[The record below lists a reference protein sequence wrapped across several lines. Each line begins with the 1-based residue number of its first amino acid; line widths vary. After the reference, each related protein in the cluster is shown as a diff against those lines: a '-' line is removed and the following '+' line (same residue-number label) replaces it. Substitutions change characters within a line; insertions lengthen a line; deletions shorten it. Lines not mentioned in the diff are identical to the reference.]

1 MKRKPPIFANTK
13 FLQTTISHILDRIRI
28 IRINYYSFLII
39 IFYDF
44 PSSYSQIHNIIKVR
58 THSKKANP
66 NFPSSINQSFY
77 GSPKC
82 LTITFTSFLENEC
95 LAGLYPMLRS
105 SSDKGLQYAIQR
117 RRCCLAVVALT
128 SGK

>member
-1 MKRKPPIFANTK
+1 MISLHSTHK
-13 FLQTTISHILDRIRI
+13 FTILQ
-28 IRINYYSFLII
+28 
-39 IFYDF
+39 
-44 PSSYSQIHNIIKVR
+44 KAR
-58 THSKKANP
+58 THSLKANP
-66 NFPSSINQSFY
+66 NYSVIHPSFY

-95 LAGLYPMLRS
+95 FAGLYPMLRS

-117 RRCCLAVVALT
+117 RRCCLAVVAFT